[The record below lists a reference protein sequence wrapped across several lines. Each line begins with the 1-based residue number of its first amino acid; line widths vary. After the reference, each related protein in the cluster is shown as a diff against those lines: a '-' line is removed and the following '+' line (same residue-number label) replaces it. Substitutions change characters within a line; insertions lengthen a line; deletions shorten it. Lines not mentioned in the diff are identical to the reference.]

1 MATDC
6 RVPKISMPVI
16 PSSRIVRERL
26 REVETIA
33 NRLRVLLRVASELEQ
48 IERDGSPS
56 ADLSDATKDG
66 GASCC

>member
-26 REVETIA
+26 REVETLA
-33 NRLRVLLRVASELEQ
+33 ERLRVLLRIACELEQ
-48 IERDGSPS
+48 VNCEGSHSANPS
-56 ADLSDATKDG
+56 GSSPRG
-66 GASCC
+66 GAA